1 MGLRHRAYGD
11 AQVRHRGHPPLIRI
25 RPSIS
30 GTVLSGGEAPAA
42 CNQAMSSR
50 ATGKGRVSKQVK
62 ISYEGLT
69 DFVDLDGVTPKE
81 AADVLT
87 RVGIE
92 VESLTIIDLS
102 QIVIGK
108 VLEQKPH
115 PKSRNPLWIHQVDL
129 GDHTEQIIA
138 GAPNAVPGS
147 LVPVALP
154 GTTVPNGKL
163 VKDLNIAGFSAKG
176 MLCSAEEVLLSDDH
190 SGILILDSGKPGD
203 PLTSVIPNQAIMDV
217 DFMPAFTGKAEPA
230 GRDMVHVSI
239 DDPDL
244 CSRYIGGVITGVKVG
259 PSAAWL
265 QRRLRA
271 CGVRPI
277 NNLVDI
283 SNYVLL
289 EYAQPLHVFDLGKL
303 SGAEVHVRRARAGE
317 KLLCLDGVE
326 RELTPEMLVIADA
339 EKPVAI
345 AGVIGGEES
354 AVTDATTNVLLES
367 ATFNGPSVRQTARAL
382 GLRTEASARFEKSLP
397 AELALAG
404 ARRAAALISELA
416 GGEVH
421 REWADIY
428 PRPQEPIRI
437 RLKPWLIDE
446 VLGIH
451 VPLEASEG
459 ILVKLGFHVR
469 ILGDGEWDV
478 LPPVFRLDVS
488 IPEDL
493 VEEVGRVW
501 GYDRVPPTLP
511 GRRQEKWTPS
521 VPSMGR
527 RLDAAR
533 QVLAGA
539 GFTETWNP
547 ALVSGRLLEQ
557 LRVGARA
564 LRVSNALSDDM
575 DTLRT
580 SLLPSLVSVVALNRD
595 RGHAEVKVFEMAAA
609 FLARVGDKTTEQ
621 PEEPQRLGAVAAA
634 GTTTDSGR
642 EAFFAMK
649 SVLDGVVRELGAPA
663 CTFQRASTEL
673 FHPGRCAA
681 VFLEARQLGYIGEL
695 HPSVVAELNLEG
707 RLVAIEIDL
716 DPVLATAAVR
726 RSQSLPR
733 FPAIERDLAVVVE
746 EHVAAGALMAVIKEA
761 GRDVLESVRPFDEY
775 RGAQVAEGHK
785 SVAFALTFR
794 SPERTL
800 TDAEVDKVM
809 AEIRL
814 ALEKRHGAAFRT

>member
-1 MGLRHRAYGD
+1 M
-11 AQVRHRGHPPLIRI
+11 
-25 RPSIS
+25 
-30 GTVLSGGEAPAA
+30 
-42 CNQAMSSR
+42 
-50 ATGKGRVSKQVK
+50 K
-62 ISYEGLT
+62 ISYEWLGE
-69 DFVDLDGVTPKE
+69 FVDLEGVTPKA
-81 AADVLT
+81 AADLLT
-87 RVGIE
+87 RLGVE
-92 VESLTIIDLS
+92 VESLSVIDLS
-102 QIVIGK
+102 DIIIGK
-108 VLEQKPH
+108 VIEQKKH
-115 PKSRNPLWIHQVDL
+115 PKSRNDLWIHQVDL
-129 GDHTEQIIA
+129 GDRTEQIIA

-176 MLCSAEEVLLSDDH
+176 MLCSAEELLLSDDH
-190 SGILILDSGKPGD
+190 AGILILDSGKPGD
-203 PLTSVIPNQAIMDV
+203 RLTTVIPSQAVLDAEVTSNRPDCMGHMGVARELSAGLDRPMKV
-217 DFMPAFTGKAEPA
+217 DFMPAFTGKSDPP
-230 GRDMVHVSI
+230 GRDLVKVSI

-244 CSRYIGGVITGVKVG
+244 CSRYIGGVITDVKVG
-259 PSAAWL
+259 PSPEWV

-277 NNLVDI
+277 NNIVDVT
-283 SNYVLL
+283 NYVLL
-289 EYAQPLHVFDLGKL
+289 EYAQPLHAFDLDKL
-303 SGAEVHVRRARAGE
+303 AGGEVHVRRAMKGE
-317 KLLCLDGVE
+317 KLLCLDGVD
-326 RELTPEMLVIADA
+326 RELTPEMLVIADS

-345 AGVIGGEES
+345 AGVIGGEET
-354 AVTDATTNVLLES
+354 AVTNSTANILLES
-367 ATFNGPSVRQTARAL
+367 ATFNGPSVRQTARAF
-382 GLRTEASARFEKSLP
+382 GIRTEASARFEKGLP

-404 ARRAAALISELA
+404 ARRAASLVAELA
-416 GGEVH
+416 GGNVH
-421 REWADIY
+421 REWADVY
-428 PRPQEPIRI
+428 PRQQEPVRI
-437 RLKPWLIDE
+437 RLKPWLVDE

-451 VPLEASEG
+451 VPLEESEG
-459 ILVKLGFHVR
+459 ILIKLGFHVR

-511 GRRQEKWTPS
+511 GRRHERWTRS

-533 QVLAGA
+533 EVLAGA

-580 SLLPSLVSVVALNRD
+580 SLLPSLVNVVQLNRD
-595 RGHAEVKVFEMAAA
+595 RGRSDVKVYEMAAV
-609 FLARVGDKTTEQ
+609 FLARIGDKTTQQ
-621 PEEPQRLGAVAAA
+621 PEEPQRLGVVADA
-634 GTTTDSGR
+634 GSTSESGR
-642 EAFFAMK
+642 QAFYAMK
-649 SVLDGVVRELGAPA
+649 SVLDGCVRELGAPP
-663 CTFQRASTEL
+663 CTYRRASTEL

-681 VFLEARQLGYIGEL
+681 VFLDARQVGYLGEL
-695 HPSVVAELNLEG
+695 HPSVISGANLEG
-707 RLVAIEIDL
+707 RLVAMEVDL
-716 DPVLATAAVR
+716 EPLLAGAGVKRAEP
-726 RSQSLPR
+726 LPR
-733 FPAIERDLAVVVE
+733 FPAIERDLAAVVE
-746 EHVAAGALMAVIKEA
+746 EHVAAGVLLAAIEEG
-761 GRDVLESVRPFDEY
+761 GRDILEHARPFDEY
-775 RGAQVAEGHK
+775 RGAQVPEGHK

-800 TDAEVDKVM
+800 TDSEVDEVM

-814 ALEKRHGAAFRT
+814 ALEKKHGARFRT